1 MVLFVHLNIV
11 LELSFEHNWRQLD
24 LTMVSTSILGIAF
37 RPAAQGPAL
46 VFALLCFGTLFNS
59 VQAKAVSNEQIQGK
73 SN

>member
-1 MVLFVHLNIV
+1 
-11 LELSFEHNWRQLD
+11 
-24 LTMVSTSILGIAF
+24 MVSTSILGIAF